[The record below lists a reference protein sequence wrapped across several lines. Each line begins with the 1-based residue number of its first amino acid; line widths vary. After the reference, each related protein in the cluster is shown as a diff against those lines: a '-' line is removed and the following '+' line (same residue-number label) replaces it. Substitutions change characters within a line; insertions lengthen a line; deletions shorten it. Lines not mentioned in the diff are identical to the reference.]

1 MRRILTSL
9 VLVAAVA
16 VLTTAC
22 SQKGP
27 AEEALKAADAAV
39 TAAKANVEKY
49 VPDQWKALNDANKD
63 AKDKFGKGDYA
74 AALAAAQAIPGKAT
88 EAVNA
93 AKVKKDD
100 YTKLWAEIQ
109 ASVPA
114 AVKAA
119 EDKVAELAAMKKLP
133 KGMDAA
139 KLDAAKAGAADLKK
153 MWDDAVAVGA
163 NDPMAAVEKA
173 KAIKEKAA
181 ELVASL
187 ATAPAAP
194 AAKPAAAAKAPAKKK

>member
-1 MRRILTSL
+1 MRRIFTSL

-27 AEEALKAADAAV
+27 AEEALKAADSAV

-49 VPDQWKALNDANKD
+49 VPDQWKGLNDAIKN

-74 AALAAAQAIPGKAT
+74 GALAAAQAIPGKAT
-88 EAVNA
+88 EANNA
-93 AKVKKDD
+93 AKAKKDE
-100 YTKLWAEIQ
+100 YTKAWTEIS

-114 AVKAA
+114 AVKAV
-119 EDKVAELAAMKKLP
+119 EDKVAALSALKKLP

-139 KLDAAKAGAADLKK
+139 KLDAAKAGLADLKK
-153 MWDDAVAVGA
+153 GFDEATAA
-163 NDPMAAVEKA
+163 SAADPMGAVEKA
-173 KAIKEKAA
+173 KAIKDKAA
-181 ELVASL
+181 ELTASL
-187 ATAPAAP
+187 TVSAAP
-194 AAKPAAAAKAPAKKK
+194 APAAAAAKTKKKKG

>member
-9 VLVAAVA
+9 VLAAAVA

-39 TAAKANVEKY
+39 TAAKATAEKY
-49 VPDQWKALNDANKD
+49 VPDQWKALSDSLKD
-63 AKDKFGKGDYA
+63 AKDKFGKADYA
-74 AALAAAQAIPGKAT
+74 GALAAAQAIPAKAT
-88 EAVNA
+88 AAANA
-93 AKVKKDD
+93 AKAKKDEFAKQW
-100 YTKLWAEIQ
+100 TELLSTLPPE
-109 ASVPA
+109 
-114 AVKAA
+114 VKAV
-119 EDKVAELAAMKKLP
+119 EDKVASFAAMKKLP

-153 MWDDAVAVGA
+153 SLDEAIAQAA
-163 NDPMAAVEKA
+163 NDPMGAVEKG

-181 ELVASL
+181 DVLKSL
-187 ATAPAAP
+187 EAAP
-194 AAKPAAAAKAPAKKK
+194 AAAAAPAKPAAKKKG